1 MVRIADISSTCL
13 VCSWNYCIRIW
24 RNIFWSADKN
34 TMVSRNLW
42 ISYFSFAGTNLVVQ
56 QVFFF
61 IQKTKA
67 GQWKIFIFGDFSNDF
82 NAYVFFS
89 LDFIGI
95 CSYMVTSNIIT
106 GMMQISENW
115 PGKSSAL
122 HFNDFWFPETF
133 FVILWLSIISG
144 IATTNFSIAWA

>member
-1 MVRIADISSTCL
+1 MDIL
-13 VCSWNYCIRIW
+13 
-24 RNIFWSADKN
+24 
-34 TMVSRNLW
+34 
-42 ISYFSFAGTNLVVQ
+42 
-56 QVFFF
+56 FFF
-61 IQKTKA
+61 CRYKFGRATSFFLYTEKKA

-95 CSYMVTSNIIT
+95 CSYMVTSSIIT

-133 FVILWLSIISG
+133 SYFCDSLSYQVLRQR
-144 IATTNFSIAWA
+144 NFLLFERKKSQREKVAEKLRQLHHPSLKLRMASRKDCYP

>member
-1 MVRIADISSTCL
+1 
-13 VCSWNYCIRIW
+13 
-24 RNIFWSADKN
+24 
-34 TMVSRNLW
+34 MVSRNLW

-95 CSYMVTSNIIT
+95 CSYMVTSSIIT

-115 PGKSSAL
+115 PGKSSKL
-122 HFNDFWFPETF
+122 LFNDFAFLRLFPQFCYWYSKDILDRFDWNSKLSF
-133 FVILWLSIISG
+133 FIFPLQTSLLQHSE
-144 IATTNFSIAWA
+144 WAFPTSDADAYCWKS